1 MTIRAVE
8 RDLLIVVCA
17 ASAGIHAALTPEHL
31 REEASAG
38 AGFLG
43 ATALLASV
51 CVALTRRPQSRT
63 PFAAAAVALAGLLAA
78 YGLAVTTGVPLL
90 QPSPEPAD
98 AVGLA
103 TKAIELVGLVAA
115 LDLLAHGRPVV
126 RHTRLRPK
134 GTMT

>member
-1 MTIRAVE
+1 MTTRVVE
-8 RDLLIVVCA
+8 RDLLIVACA
-17 ASAGIHAALTPEHL
+17 VSAGIHAALTPDHF
-31 REEASAG
+31 REDAGAG

-43 ATALLASV
+43 ATALLGGL

-63 PFAAAAVALAGLLAA
+63 PVTAAAVALAGLLAA
-78 YGLAVTTGVPLL
+78 YALAVTTGVPLL

-103 TKAIELVGLVAA
+103 TKAIELVGLVTA
-115 LDLLAHGRPVV
+115 LDLLAHGRSVV
-126 RHTRLRPK
+126 RLTRLRPK